1 VLRAPENRSIIAC
14 SKKEQMKIGYNSN
27 LHIDTYF
34 SSHVYAIIV
43 QFIQKKLIL
52 YSIMSATESQ
62 ELKEIK
68 SKEVEVTQPV
78 VEEDL
83 DGI

>member
-1 VLRAPENRSIIAC
+1 
-14 SKKEQMKIGYNSN
+14 
-27 LHIDTYF
+27 
-34 SSHVYAIIV
+34 
-43 QFIQKKLIL
+43 
-52 YSIMSATESQ
+52 MSATESQ